1 MWQSV
6 LKYPVLSC
14 FLQTFPKSLLIFP
27 STLTLL
33 DSHPIHPTHT
43 WRFLKLPPPS
53 DSVPG
58 WKMPMSQPLD
68 YAAILPNRAWKNV
81 KSKWPGFTDF
91 LSFFGLYR
99 CENIQGVPK
108 KWCIAILLGFPL
120 KLFIKSSFSL
130 ASEHIATLTIKL
142 PLWRSWLVCKELWS
156 EPSWLWHVGHPE
168 GQGVLHQTPDAFS
181 PQDSTGPGGCLS
193 RG

>member
-1 MWQSV
+1 
-6 LKYPVLSC
+6 
-14 FLQTFPKSLLIFP
+14 
-27 STLTLL
+27 
-33 DSHPIHPTHT
+33 
-43 WRFLKLPPPS
+43 
-53 DSVPG
+53 
-58 WKMPMSQPLD
+58 MSQPLD

-130 ASEHIATLTIKL
+130 ASEHIAALSIKL
-142 PLWRSWLVCKELWS
+142 TFRTADYGIWGILKAKVCSIRPQTLLYLKTWLERRL
-156 EPSWLWHVGHPE
+156 P
-168 GQGVLHQTPDAFS
+168 
-181 PQDSTGPGGCLS
+181 LS
-193 RG
+193 RLIRVSKVLRCPTFWFEPGKGESKMSLNTFSQVITNLSKGGGFIENWRDLTSVMKLKLW